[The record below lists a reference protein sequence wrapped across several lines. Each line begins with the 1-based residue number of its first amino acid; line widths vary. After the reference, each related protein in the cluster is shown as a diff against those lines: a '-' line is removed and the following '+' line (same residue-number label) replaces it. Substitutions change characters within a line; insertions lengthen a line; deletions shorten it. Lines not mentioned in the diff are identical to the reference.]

1 MVRCSHE
8 LFVLQRDSTQ
18 TVNETCKKAFELVV
32 LKFRLSWY
40 IEATYA
46 CFLVEIEEEQE
57 REEKM
62 RSTLSSKQG
71 TLQIGYMMIIAW

>member
-1 MVRCSHE
+1 M
-8 LFVLQRDSTQ
+8 
-18 TVNETCKKAFELVV
+18 
-32 LKFRLSWY
+32 SWY

-46 CFLVEIEEEQE
+46 CFLAEIEEEQE

-71 TLQIGYMMIIAW
+71 TLQIRYMRIITLMELDHWMLISSFNHEDLRCQW

>member
-1 MVRCSHE
+1 M
-8 LFVLQRDSTQ
+8 
-18 TVNETCKKAFELVV
+18 
-32 LKFRLSWY
+32 SWY

-46 CFLVEIEEEQE
+46 CFLAEIEEEQE

-71 TLQIGYMMIIAW
+71 TLQIRYDDEYYFNGTGSLDVDKFIQS

>member
-1 MVRCSHE
+1 M
-8 LFVLQRDSTQ
+8 
-18 TVNETCKKAFELVV
+18 
-32 LKFRLSWY
+32 SWY

-71 TLQIGYMMIIAW
+71 TLQIRYMIIIALMELDHWMLISSFNHEDLRC

>member
-1 MVRCSHE
+1 MSCSS
-8 LFVLQRDSTQ
+8 FRGTAPKRKK
-18 TVNETCKKAFELVV
+18 TKKNETCKKAFELVV

-71 TLQIGYMMIIAW
+71 TLQIRYMMIIAW